1 MTHQTAAQPKPLHI
15 AFFAPMKAPDHPV
28 ASGDRLMARLLI
40 RCLEGAGH
48 RVTVA
53 STLRLRLADAHD
65 AAGWATLRQA
75 AATEATRLAALW
87 QATAPPDLWFCYHP
101 YYKSPDL
108 IGPELAGRFGLPYVT
123 CESSFSA
130 RRNLGHWAEAQAL
143 ALASVR
149 QAAVN
154 LCLTQRDAAG
164 LAAAAP
170 EARLAMLA
178 PFIDTAPFDAT
189 PAPDG
194 LHLVTVAMMRAGDKL
209 DSFRHL
215 AGALTPLPEG
225 LDWHLS
231 VAGDGPE
238 RAAVKA
244 LFSDL
249 PEGRVRWLGAL
260 DQAGVAALLA
270 RGAVYVWPGVNEAY
284 GLAYLEAQAA
294 GLPVAAFH
302 TAGVP
307 EVVAGGL
314 VPDGDRAA
322 LAARLAALL
331 RDPARVAREGR
342 IARDHIHRTHSIGA
356 AATRLASVLRDVTG
370 ARE

>member
-1 MTHQTAAQPKPLHI
+1 
-15 AFFAPMKAPDHPV
+15 MKAPDHPV

-40 RCLEGAGH
+40 RCLEAAGH

-65 AAGWATLRQA
+65 AEGWAALRQA
-75 AATEATRLAALW
+75 AADEKARLASAW
-87 QATAPPDLWFCYHP
+87 HASAPPDLWFCYHP

-108 IGPELAGRFGLPYVT
+108 IGPELAKLFGLPYAT

-130 RRNLGHWAEAQAL
+130 RRNLGCWAEAQAL

-154 LCLTQRDAAG
+154 LCFTGRDAAG

-178 PFIDTAPFDAT
+178 PFIDTAPFDA
-189 PAPDG
+189 PLDPDP

-215 AGALTPLPEG
+215 AGALALLPEG
-225 LDWHLS
+225 LAWNLS
-231 VAGDGPE
+231 IAGDGPE
-238 RAAVKA
+238 RATVKA
-244 LFSDL
+244 LFANL
-249 PEGRVRWLGAL
+249 PKGRVRWLGAL
-260 DQAGVAALLA
+260 DQVGVASLLA

-294 GLPVAAFH
+294 GLPVAAFR

-307 EVVAGGL
+307 EVVAEGL
-314 VPDGDRAA
+314 VPDGDREA
-322 LAARLAALL
+322 LAARLATLL
-331 RDPARVAREGR
+331 RDPALAAREGR
-342 IARDHIHRTHSIGA
+342 AARDHIRRHHSIA
-356 AATRLASVLRDVTG
+356 AATLRLGSVLRDVTG
-370 ARE
+370 ARH